1 MTNNIITLNQ
11 AEIETHSFQNSQ
23 QFQGLTKSC
32 AINKNAY
39 NQLIS
44 QPGVVEIRTYF
55 CLNSNNVLSIIV
67 VGVDINGNDMTDGII
82 LGDSTNCPHFCPPN
96 SPLM

>member
-11 AEIETHSFQNSQ
+11 AKTETHSFQNSE

-32 AINKNAY
+32 AIHKNAY
-39 NQLIS
+39 TQLLS
-44 QPGVVEIRTYF
+44 QPGIVEIRTYF
-55 CLNSNNVLSIIV
+55 CLTSNNILSIIV

-82 LGDSTNCPHFCPPN
+82 LGDSKNCPYYCPPN